1 MFCVPLP
8 GVYSLG
14 KYSLQKNDISGI
26 FWNSLSFLRFS
37 LLLQNYIAEV
47 ILVGSSLLKIH
58 RKLRTHDAINT
69 MMQSTHEVDMN
80 QTSALIQQQ
89 CYLTVNL
96 KMWVSIYYF
105 PHFHDNRKKY
115 LRRNEIKY
123 ILMHDMV
130 YTWKSWPSC
139 CHRAFHMLL
148 VDTFS
153 QALKISLNFNSCE
166 SLISRSGSPEG
177 KWHAKKLFLL
187 MPAGEQKVP

>member
-14 KYSLQKNDISGI
+14 KYSLQKHNISGI

-58 RKLRTHDAINT
+58 RKLRTQEYHDAEYTWSWHESDFSANT
-69 MMQSTHEVDMN
+69 AAVLLNCEFANVGLDI
-80 QTSALIQQQ
+80 L
-89 CYLTVNL
+89 C
-96 KMWVSIYYF
+96 F